1 MDLSHQNLKKIE
13 ELYENISTNLVEQ
26 QSETSKQWERI
37 FRGAGRLSD
46 KIATPVAGG
55 IRTVADYGGQAASGA
70 VRAMTGGAVDLEK
83 IGKKA
88 EKIIGTGGGK
98 PQQQPTKSK
107 PQLQTPTPKP
117 QQRDSGR
124 AAGEYLAPSR
134 GSSRAADPLV
144 RAGGSYGFFGPIK
157 PAPTKSKPSNQQQP
171 VIKPPSNSGV
181 KRDPRG
187 AVIVNHLEIEDG
199 SLVTEAPAQVAP
211 ISGTG
216 GRGWYQKNKQGKYV
230 PITDPELAKQAAA
243 RWKAEQQKQ
252 KQQKAEPPKTDPK
265 PEPPKPAPKPEATKP
280 AATKPAPKP
289 APGTIKPSDQV
300 SKYMSAAAAA
310 RQSKDPAQMAK
321 VRDMGMEI
329 WKAKYKDTLAKK
341 VSPTGQ
347 QLGTGQS
354 VMAKQADQLRALRPT
369 TPQSQTSTAEPQAQ
383 SRLSG
388 GSSYSPAATKLMSQ
402 RTKNVLGVKE
412 QYDAFDLVLEYLL
425 SQGHVDTLDEAL
437 YVMMEMSAET
447 VHHIVEG
454 IIPDPINPDVHR
466 RLQRIEKA
474 AKLQKGTTGP
484 ESQAAGSAVKRLGG
498 SGVTLPG
505 V

>member
-1 MDLSHQNLKKIE
+1 MANPKVGQRDKQGRYWTGSGWKSLDQ
-13 ELYENISTNLVEQ
+13 VMQAQ
-26 QSETSKQWERI
+26 QKVPGKTGETVKLPGVGEI
-37 FRGAGRLSD
+37 KYTGD
-46 KIATPVAGG
+46 KYGWQTAS
-55 IRTVADYGGQAASGA
+55 TVAS
-70 VRAMTGGAVDLEK
+70 R
-83 IGKKA
+83 
-88 EKIIGTGGGK
+88 
-98 PQQQPTKSK
+98 QQQ
-107 PQLQTPTPKP
+107 
-117 QQRDSGR
+117 
-124 AAGEYLAPSR
+124 
-134 GSSRAADPLV
+134 
-144 RAGGSYGFFGPIK
+144 
-157 PAPTKSKPSNQQQP
+157 
-171 VIKPPSNSGV
+171 
-181 KRDPRG
+181 
-187 AVIVNHLEIEDG
+187 
-199 SLVTEAPAQVAP
+199 
-211 ISGTG
+211 
-216 GRGWYQKNKQGKYV
+216 
-230 PITDPELAKQAAA
+230 
-243 RWKAEQQKQ
+243 
-252 KQQKAEPPKTDPK
+252 
-265 PEPPKPAPKPEATKP
+265 KPAPKPEATKP
-280 AATKPAPKP
+280 APKPEATKPAPKPEATKPAPKPEATKPAPTKP

-300 SKYMSAAAAA
+300 SKYMAAASAA

-354 VMAKQADQLRALRPT
+354 DMAKQAAELRALRPAPQAPGSEKPGYSGPP
-369 TPQSQTSTAEPQAQ
+369 TPIAPQAQ

-447 VHHIVEG
+447 VQHIVEG
-454 IIPDPINPDVHR
+454 IMPDPINPDVHR